1 METKL
6 RVTSALLLALFGLSL
21 VGVMAQGFSHQ
32 VSYTVYYSR
41 YDSIYRSFSMSGPIM
56 GIHSGIM
63 QNYTVYMVSSENFSS
78 TDYQGNVIK
87 MDENFTTY
95 VLDQGSLK
103 QVTLNYTVEV
113 KGGMFITV
121 SSSPQLIRVLVSS
134 DGRTQ
139 VAWAGFLSTAGTV
152 QGYTYINYTG
162 TVILQYANGTSI
174 YNVSVKVSDNTA
186 VKGSTTVDLLQMSVA
201 KVTTHVKTSVVVTN
215 VPRKYE
221 FYNFLTEINGTN
233 ISSLGKYNVTL
244 ARFNGTLL
252 PAIVWNASAQF
263 ETSSLVNFN
272 GQNFGISNSGNVNNV
287 MIAFYGVNGT
297 LVAVV
302 REDNF
307 FSQKEVNNGLLNS
320 SFIGMRGVSDIAYS
334 SIMIIKVNGVLAES
348 PLSVGVVNVNGNK
361 VVVVMTDHYDVETTA
376 NVSFTHEV
384 FVNTLGVL
392 VKVYVNSTGTYV
404 VVFKNNETGVVKQV
418 KPVNVTNTTVSYNG
432 ATYVAQKVE
441 VNATGYVL
449 FNVTPI
455 MKTSH
460 IIVVEVENGN
470 FVALNSSDYFIVNN
484 TIEVF
489 TDPAQTYYVLYSPQ
503 STATSTTS
511 TTTTSQSTAPSTT
524 TTSQSTAPS
533 TSTTSTVT
541 TTSTSSSS
549 ESTSP
554 SPSASTTPATSS
566 PLMYAVIGIIVVIIA
581 VLAVVLMR
589 RK

>member
-1 METKL
+1 
-6 RVTSALLLALFGLSL
+6 
-21 VGVMAQGFSHQ
+21 
-32 VSYTVYYSR
+32 
-41 YDSIYRSFSMSGPIM
+41 MSGPIKGPGM
-56 GIHSGIM
+56 TQNHTM

-87 MDENFTTY
+87 MEENFTTY

-113 KGGMFITV
+113 KDGMFITV
-121 SSSPQLIRVLVSS
+121 SSSPQLIRVLVYS

-139 VAWAGFLSTAGTV
+139 EAWAGFLSTASTV
-152 QGYTYINYTG
+152 QGYTYINDTG

-174 YNVSVKVSDNTA
+174 YNVTVKVSYNSI
-186 VKGSTTVDLLQMSVA
+186 VKGSETVDLVQMNVA
-201 KVTTHVKTSVVVTN
+201 NVHTHVKTSVVVTN

-233 ISSLGKYNVTL
+233 VSSLGKYNVTL

-252 PAIVWNASAQF
+252 PAIVWNTSAHF

-272 GQNFGISNSGNVNNV
+272 GRNFGISNSGNVNNF

-297 LVAVV
+297 LVAAV

-307 FSQKEVNNGLLNS
+307 FSQKEVNNGLSNS
-320 SFIGMRGVSDIAYS
+320 FGGMKGVSDIAYS
-334 SIMIIKVNGVLAES
+334 SIMIIKVNGNVAER

-361 VVVVMTDHYDVETTA
+361 VVVVMTDHHNVETTA

-384 FVNTLGVL
+384 FVNTPGVL
-392 VKVYVNSTGTYV
+392 VKVYVNSTGAFV

-418 KPVNVTNTTVSYNG
+418 KPINVTNTTVSYEGTN
-432 ATYVAQKVE
+432 YVAQKVE

-470 FVALNSSDYFIVNN
+470 LVALNSSNYFIVNN
-484 TIEVF
+484 TVEVF
-489 TDPAQTYYVLYSPQ
+489 TDPVQTYYVLYSPQ
-503 STATSTTS
+503 SSSTSA
-511 TTTTSQSTAPSTT
+511 TTT
-524 TTSQSTAPS
+524 
-533 TSTTSTVT
+533 
-541 TTSTSSSS
+541 
-549 ESTSP
+549 
-554 SPSASTTPATSS
+554 
-566 PLMYAVIGIIVVIIA
+566 MYAMIGIIVVIIA